1 MSNTA
6 IITDSNSGISVK
18 EGQSLG
24 VAVVPM
30 PVHIDGKIFY
40 EGLDLTQPKFY
51 DALRKGASVSTSQPS
66 PADVVAVWNR
76 VLRDHR
82 EAVYIPMSAG
92 LSGSCQMASLMAR
105 EYDGRVQV
113 ADNRRISVPQRYAVL
128 DALRMAEEGRGAAEI
143 RQTLEA
149 EGPDNCVYITADTL
163 RYLRK
168 GGRVTGVE
176 AVAGS
181 MLNIKPVMEIRSE
194 KLTAIG
200 KARGMKS
207 ARRLML
213 QKVREDFDGRLKPL
227 ADAGQLRVLIAY
239 SEIPRS
245 LLNDWRAEVQA
256 AFPEQTEIFA
266 EPLTLSIACHRA
278 HWPWARFACRAVQT

>member
-1 MSNTA
+1 MSDTA

-40 EGLDLTQPKFY
+40 EGLDLTQHKFY
-51 DALRKGASVSTSQPS
+51 DALQKGAFVSTSQPS
-66 PADVVAVWNR
+66 PADVVGVWNR
-76 VLRDHR
+76 CLKDHK

-92 LSGSCQMASLMAR
+92 LSGSFQMAALMAR
-105 EYDGRVQV
+105 EYDGRIQV
-113 ADNRRISVPQRYAVL
+113 ADNRRISVPQRFAVM
-128 DALRMAEEGRGAAEI
+128 DALRLAKEGRSAADI
-143 RQTLEA
+143 RRILEE
-149 EGPDNCVYITADTL
+149 EGPDNCVYITVDTL

-176 AVAGS
+176 AFAGS
-181 MLNIKPVMEIRSE
+181 MLNIKPVMEIRGE

-200 KARGMKS
+200 KVRGMKS

-213 QKVREDFDGRLKPL
+213 QKVREDFEDRLKPL
-227 ADAGQLRVLIAY
+227 ADAGRLRVLIAY
-239 SEIPRS
+239 SQISRE
-245 LLNDWRAEVQA
+245 LLNDWRQEVQA
-256 AFPEQTEIFA
+256 AFPEEKNVFG
-266 EPLTLSIACHRA
+266 EPLTLSIACHTGPGA
-278 HWPWARFACRAVQT
+278 LGVGAVRV

>member
-1 MSNTA
+1 MSDTA

-51 DALRKGASVSTSQPS
+51 DALQKGASVSTSQPS
-66 PADVVAVWNR
+66 PADVVGVWNR
-76 VLRDHR
+76 CLKDHK

-92 LSGSCQMASLMAR
+92 LSGSFQMAALMAR
-105 EYDGRVQV
+105 EYDGRIQV
-113 ADNRRISVPQRYAVL
+113 ADNRRISVPQRFAVM
-128 DALRMAEEGRGAAEI
+128 DALRLAKEGRSAADI
-143 RQTLEA
+143 RRILEE
-149 EGPDNCVYITADTL
+149 EGPDNCVYITVDTL

-176 AVAGS
+176 AFAGS
-181 MLNIKPVMEIRSE
+181 MLNIKPVMEIRGE

-200 KARGMKS
+200 KVRGMKS

-213 QKVREDFDGRLKPL
+213 QKVREDFEGRLKPL
-227 ADAGQLRVLIAY
+227 ADAGRLRVLIAY
-239 SEIPRS
+239 SQISRE
-245 LLNDWRAEVQA
+245 LLNDWRQEVQA
-256 AFPEQTEIFA
+256 AFPEEKNVFG
-266 EPLTLSIACHRA
+266 EPLTLSIACHTGPGA
-278 HWPWARFACRAVQT
+278 LGVGAVRV

>member
-1 MSNTA
+1 MSDAA

-18 EGQSLG
+18 EGRDLG

-51 DALRKGASVSTSQPS
+51 DALRKGAAVSTSQPS

-76 VLRDHR
+76 CLKDHR

-92 LSGSCQMASLMAR
+92 LSGSCQMAALMAR

-113 ADNRRISVPQRYAVL
+113 ADNRRISVPQRFAVM
-128 DALRMAEEGRGAAEI
+128 DALRMAKEGRSAAEI
-143 RQTLEA
+143 RQTLEE
-149 EGPDNCVYITADTL
+149 EGADNCVYITVDTL

-168 GGRVTGVE
+168 GGRVSGVE

-207 ARRLML
+207 ARRFML
-213 QKVREDFDGRLKPL
+213 QRVREDFEGRLKPL
-227 ADAGQLRVLIAY
+227 ADAGRLRVLIAY
-239 SEIPRS
+239 SQVSRE
-245 LLNDWRAEVQA
+245 LLDGWRDEVQA
-256 AFPEQTEIFA
+256 AFPTQKEIFS
-266 EPLTLSIACHRA
+266 EPLTLSVACHTGPGA
-278 HWPWARFACRAVQT
+278 LAVGAVRV

>member
-1 MSNTA
+1 MSDTA

-24 VAVVPM
+24 AAVVPM

-66 PADVVAVWNR
+66 PADVVGVWNR
-76 VLRDHR
+76 CLKDHK

-92 LSGSCQMASLMAR
+92 LSGSFQMAALMAR
-105 EYDGRVQV
+105 EYDGRIQV
-113 ADNRRISVPQRYAVL
+113 ADNRRISVPQRFAVM
-128 DALRMAEEGRGAAEI
+128 DALRLAKEGRTAVEI
-143 RQTLEA
+143 RQILED
-149 EGPDNCVYITADTL
+149 EGPDNCVYITVDTL

-200 KARGMKS
+200 KVRGMKS

-213 QKVREDFDGRLKPL
+213 QKVREDFEGRLKPF
-227 ADAGQLRVLIAY
+227 ADAGRLRVLIAY
-239 SEIPRS
+239 SQIPRE
-245 LLNDWRAEVQA
+245 LLNDWREEVQT
-256 AFPEQTEIFA
+256 AFPEEKSVFG
-266 EPLTLSIACHRA
+266 EPLTLSIACHTGPGA
-278 HWPWARFACRAVQT
+278 LGVGAVRV

>member
-1 MSNTA
+1 MSDTA

-51 DALRKGASVSTSQPS
+51 DALQKGASVSTSQPS
-66 PADVVAVWNR
+66 PADVVGVWNR
-76 VLRDHR
+76 CLKDHK

-92 LSGSCQMASLMAR
+92 LSGSFQMAALMAR
-105 EYDGRVQV
+105 EYDGRIQV
-113 ADNRRISVPQRYAVL
+113 ADNRRISIPQRFAVM
-128 DALRMAEEGRGAAEI
+128 DALRLAKEGWSAADIRRILEE
-143 RQTLEA
+143 
-149 EGPDNCVYITADTL
+149 EGPDNCVYITVDTL

-176 AVAGS
+176 AFAGS
-181 MLNIKPVMEIRSE
+181 MLNIKPVMEIRGE

-200 KARGMKS
+200 KVRGMKS

-213 QKVREDFDGRLKPL
+213 QKVREDFEGRLKPL
-227 ADAGQLRVLIAY
+227 ADAGRLRVLIAY
-239 SEIPRS
+239 SQISRE
-245 LLNDWRAEVQA
+245 LLNDWRQEVQA
-256 AFPEQTEIFA
+256 AFPEEKNVFG
-266 EPLTLSIACHRA
+266 EPLTLSIACHTGPGA
-278 HWPWARFACRAVQT
+278 LGVGAVRV

>member
-1 MSNTA
+1 MSDAA

-18 EGQSLG
+18 EGRDLG

-51 DALRKGASVSTSQPS
+51 DAMRKGAAVSTSQPS

-76 VLRDHR
+76 CLKDHR
-82 EAVYIPMSAG
+82 EAVYIPMSA
-92 LSGSCQMASLMAR
+92 ALMAR

-113 ADNRRISVPQRYAVL
+113 ADNRRISVPQRFAVM
-128 DALRMAEEGRGAAEI
+128 DALRMAKEGRSAAEI
-143 RQTLEA
+143 RQTLEE
-149 EGPDNCVYITADTL
+149 EGADNCVYITVDTL

-168 GGRVTGVE
+168 GGRVSGVE

-207 ARRLML
+207 ARRFML
-213 QKVREDFDGRLKPL
+213 QRVREDFEGRLKPL
-227 ADAGQLRVLIAY
+227 ADAGRLRVLIAY
-239 SEIPRS
+239 SQVSRE
-245 LLNDWRAEVQA
+245 LLDGWRDEVQA
-256 AFPEQTEIFA
+256 AFPTQKEIFS
-266 EPLTLSIACHRA
+266 EPLTLSVACHTGPGA
-278 HWPWARFACRAVQT
+278 LAVGAVRV